1 MGNNR
6 DGYKSFYEANSF
18 IRSLIGIMSTG
29 LSCETLIML
38 RHTKD
43 IIQKHHFSFNNAWP
57 RLNFQKES
65 TKEIYKNV
73 VTQLFHDGFKW
84 G

>member
-1 MGNNR
+1 MGINHSMKR
-6 DGYKSFYEANSF
+6 TAEQV
-18 IRSLIGIMSTG
+18 IRRFIGIMSTG
-29 LSCETLIML
+29 LSCEPRIML
-38 RHTKD
+38 KHTKD

-57 RLNFQKES
+57 RVNLQKES

-73 VTQLFHDGFKW
+73 VTHLFHDGFKW